1 MPALSAR
8 FDPDSTA
15 GNRDVLDIRTRLL
28 ISLVVTSVTLYL
40 SSNATLAA
48 MSALTFIYLLQT
60 RRYVVIV
67 VAYLLMLLMTLLS
80 LGIIY
85 GSSRLFMMLLPGE
98 GMSRMM
104 SGVLDNFH
112 TPFLRSIPSMN
123 VLLAIGLNFSVQ
135 GFVGTMKSVRLPRFL
150 FLPLLVFCRF
160 VPEFVDVVRQLRDA
174 VRMRGFSVGFGSAIL
189 HPFQTI
195 RLTVIPL
202 IVRTLRMADNLSI
215 AAEMKRVGY
224 AKKPTQLRT
233 LRFRGLDFA
242 VLAVTIIL
250 SSALCIWEAHIPKP
264 KRMARKPVRA
274 EMRVSGTLAPTEID
288 HADTHG
294 RDARQQVRPHG
305 RDARPARPENEG
317 ASK

>member
-1 MPALSAR
+1 MPALSAK
-8 FDPDSTA
+8 FDPDSTL
-15 GNRDVLDIRTRLL
+15 GKRDVLDIRTRLL
-28 ISLVVTSVTLYL
+28 ISLAVTSVTLYL

-48 MSALTFIYLLQT
+48 MSAITFVYLLQT
-60 RRYVVIV
+60 KRYVVIV
-67 VAYLLMLLMTLLS
+67 VVYLLMLLMSVLS
-80 LGIIY
+80 IGIIY
-85 GSSRLFMMLLPGE
+85 GSSRLFLWLLPGD
-98 GMSRMM
+98 GMAKMM
-104 SGVLDNFH
+104 SGVLDGFH

-135 GFVGTMKSVRLPRFL
+135 GFVGTMKSVRLPRLL

-233 LRFRGLDFA
+233 LRFRRLDFA
-242 VLAVTIIL
+242 VLAVTIL
-250 SSALCIWEAHIPKP
+250 VSAVLCFWEASIPKP
-264 KRMARKPVRA
+264 KRMAGTRGARSSQMSKPSQS
-274 EMRVSGTLAPTEID
+274 SGN
-288 HADTHG
+288 
-294 RDARQQVRPHG
+294 V
-305 RDARPARPENEG
+305 
-317 ASK
+317 K

>member
-48 MSALTFIYLLQT
+48 MSALTFVYLLQT

-85 GSSRLFMMLLPGE
+85 GSSRLFMMLLPVE

-150 FLPLLVFCRF
+150 FLPLLVF
-160 VPEFVDVVRQLRDA
+160 
-174 VRMRGFSVGFGSAIL
+174 
-189 HPFQTI
+189 
-195 RLTVIPL
+195 
-202 IVRTLRMADNLSI
+202 
-215 AAEMKRVGY
+215 
-224 AKKPTQLRT
+224 
-233 LRFRGLDFA
+233 
-242 VLAVTIIL
+242 
-250 SSALCIWEAHIPKP
+250 
-264 KRMARKPVRA
+264 
-274 EMRVSGTLAPTEID
+274 
-288 HADTHG
+288 
-294 RDARQQVRPHG
+294 
-305 RDARPARPENEG
+305 
-317 ASK
+317 